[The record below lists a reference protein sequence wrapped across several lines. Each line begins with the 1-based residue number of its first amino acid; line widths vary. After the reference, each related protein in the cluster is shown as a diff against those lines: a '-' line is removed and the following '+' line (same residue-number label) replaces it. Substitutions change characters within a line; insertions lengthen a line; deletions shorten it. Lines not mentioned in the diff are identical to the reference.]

1 MNKQTKRMGALV
13 FAVAASA
20 ATAASAQG
28 MGAPTASNAGYWGD
42 SGSTVVRDPY
52 GLCWHSGSY
61 TGNDALIGCDRT
73 APPPAPKPVAKPAP
87 KPMAKAAP
95 APAPAPVVTK
105 PAVLERVTFGSDAL
119 FAFDHYNLKPAARA
133 RLDALVQEM
142 HGARINAIHVVGYT
156 DSIGTEKY
164 NQKLSERRAD
174 SVRNYLIQ
182 DGVPADII
190 TAEGRGKHDF
200 VASNKTAA
208 GRAKNRRVEVEVDGS
223 RTVMR

>member
-1 MNKQTKRMGALV
+1 MNMQTKMGMGALV

-20 ATAASAQG
+20 ATVASAQG
-28 MGAPTASNAGYWGD
+28 MNAPTASNAGYWGD

-61 TGNDALIGCDRT
+61 SDSDALIGCDRT
-73 APPPAPKPVAKPAP
+73 APPPAAPKPAP
-87 KPMAKAAP
+87 KPMAKA

-133 RLDALVQEM
+133 RLDALVQRM

-164 NQKLSERRAD
+164 NQKLSERRAN

>member
-1 MNKQTKRMGALV
+1 MNKQTKRVGALV

-61 TGNDALIGCDRT
+61 AGSDALIGCDRT
-73 APPPAPKPVAKPAP
+73 APPPVAPKPVAKPAP
-87 KPMAKAAP
+87 KPMAKA

-133 RLDALVQEM
+133 RLDALVQQM

>member
-1 MNKQTKRMGALV
+1 MNRQTKRMGALV

-20 ATAASAQG
+20 ATVASAQG
-28 MGAPTASNAGYWGD
+28 MNAPMASNAGYWGD

-61 TGNDALIGCDRT
+61 ASSDALIGCDRT
-73 APPPAPKPVAKPAP
+73 APPPVVHKPMMKPAP

-95 APAPAPVVTK
+95 APAPVMTK

-119 FAFDHYNLKPAARA
+119 FAFDHYDLKPAARA
-133 RLDALVQEM
+133 RLDALVQRM

-174 SVRNYLIQ
+174 SVRNYLIR

-200 VASNKTAA
+200 VASNRTAA

-223 RTVMR
+223 RTTMR

>member
-1 MNKQTKRMGALV
+1 MDMQTKRMGALV
-13 FAVAASA
+13 FALAASA
-20 ATAASAQG
+20 ATVASAQG
-28 MGAPTASNAGYWGD
+28 MPAPTASNGGYWGD

-61 TGNDALIGCDRT
+61 AGSDALIGCDRT
-73 APPPAPKPVAKPAP
+73 APPPVIKPVAVKPA
-87 KPMAKAAP
+87 PMAKA

-119 FAFDHYNLKPAARA
+119 FAFDHYDLKPAARA
-133 RLDALVQEM
+133 RLDALVQRM

-156 DSIGTEKY
+156 DSIGSEKY